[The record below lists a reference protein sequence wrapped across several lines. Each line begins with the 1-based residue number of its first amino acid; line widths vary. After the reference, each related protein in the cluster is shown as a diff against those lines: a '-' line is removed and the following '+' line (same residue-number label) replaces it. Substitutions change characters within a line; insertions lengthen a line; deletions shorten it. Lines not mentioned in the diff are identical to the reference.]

1 MNEELRAE
9 MLEIE
14 QMVEEAKQH
23 EDYTEKY
30 FILREGMIKLAGGF
44 VQAALLSSLL
54 GWTRHWLKTDN
65 EVYKQ
70 IKEAATNN
78 DIKKVR
84 RLKQQIRQ
92 GWFWKSYREMA
103 QELLD
108 QISPKTCERYIET
121 FVKKGLLESREPE
134 QKAIYRAKWYK
145 ANVDK
150 IKEDLN
156 TLGFELDHYK
166 NQKNSTGQND
176 EWVNTGVSAP
186 MNQKTVKPFEN
197 STGQN
202 DECGNTED
210 LTLDTQESPK
220 SGIRQNDEPCGQNVQ
235 PSRQNDEHLLNT
247 SFNNSSFNK
256 SDDDDAS
263 RVPDKWELDSKY
275 IAFREVFTEIGAD
288 DIRLHTDHYQKFLDA
303 IEKIG
308 FVKLLEAA
316 EKYIKKER
324 KAAQIVLFLS
334 GQYNQYIKKDKPV
347 SKKRAT
353 TSDKPVSF
361 QQKVLEREQ
370 RRAAEEIQKGSSE
383 VAGSNNVVE
392 STLIDWEEYNK
403 GKEKWFANGGHLKTT
418 SIKH

>member
-9 MLEIE
+9 MAEVE

-30 FILREGMIKLAGGF
+30 YILREGMIKLAGGF
-44 VQAALLSSLL
+44 IQAALLSSLL

-70 IKEAATNN
+70 IKEAASNN

-103 QELLD
+103 SELLD
-108 QISPKTCERYIET
+108 QISPKTCERYIES

-145 ANVDK
+145 ANVDT
-150 IKEDLN
+150 IKEELN
-156 TLGFELDHYK
+156 KLGFELDHYK
-166 NQKNSTGQND
+166 NQENGIGQND
-176 EWVNTGVSAP
+176 EWLNTGVTAP
-186 MNQKTVKPFEN
+186 MNQKNVKPLEN

-202 DECGNTED
+202 DECLNTEV
-210 LTLDTQESPK
+210 LTPDTQESPK
-220 SGIRQNDEPCGQNVQ
+220 SGIRQNDEPCRQNDE

-247 SFNNSSFNK
+247 SFNKSSFNK

-275 IAFREVFTEIGAD
+275 IAFREIFTKTGAS
-288 DIRLHTDHYQKFLDA
+288 DIKKHDEHYQKFVDA
-303 IEKIG
+303 SNSIG
-308 FVKLLEAA
+308 FGKLIQAA
-316 EKYIKKER
+316 EECVRIEGKQ
-324 KAAQIVLFLS
+324 AQIVYFLS
-334 GQYNQYIKKDKPV
+334 GQYNQYIQKDKPA
-347 SKKRAT
+347 SNKRKAKVT
-353 TSDKPVSF
+353 KMPVSIALA
-361 QQKVLEREQ
+361 QQETATGVEEMSEEELKAIHEESIRLLSKGREQ
-370 RRAAEEIQKGSSE
+370 FSPI
-383 VAGSNNVVE
+383 N
-392 STLIDWEEYNK
+392 
-403 GKEKWFANGGHLKTT
+403 
-418 SIKH
+418 